1 MNQTKIQQLKFKI
14 IELESSTEVY
24 TTINLNR
31 LKKKKSVNLK
41 IGQKRLC
48 NQDKVKKE
56 WIKMDKSS
64 EKYGPT
70 LHVSTYT

>member
-1 MNQTKIQQLKFKI
+1 M
-14 IELESSTEVY
+14 
-24 TTINLNR
+24 
-31 LKKKKSVNLK
+31 K